1 VYSPYSTKGGRIRRE
16 REGVGYADE
25 HTLGGLPPSPSG
37 TLNVILPL
45 SGKKKRE
52 WFFETSEV
60 HLVEAVGGVHL
71 HSRKYV
77 RVEA

>member
-1 VYSPYSTKGGRIRRE
+1 
-16 REGVGYADE
+16 
-25 HTLGGLPPSPSG
+25 LPPSPSG

-52 WFFETSEV
+52 WFFETSEE
-60 HLVEAVGGVHL
+60 HLVEAVGGVPL